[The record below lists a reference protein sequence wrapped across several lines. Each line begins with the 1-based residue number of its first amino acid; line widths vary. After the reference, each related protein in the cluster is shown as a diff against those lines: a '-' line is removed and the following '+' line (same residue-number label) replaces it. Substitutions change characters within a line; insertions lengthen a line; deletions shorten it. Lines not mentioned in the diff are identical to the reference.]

1 MGKTSKRNQPSDDS
15 PCIPTPEW
23 VLTTHKAQQTSV
35 RSCCRTWKHFRHMQ
49 NDFFFSCEMT
59 RGEKFWIQGK
69 AWTDRAVL
77 FLSLTKTGCHLNFQS
92 RIQMHLKTTPTA
104 CGNSAVS
111 KVSFSDVHCLKQAF
125 TCTAAYVRLSAHIP
139 GHVHIVK
146 DEGRHFL
153 HWDRYLSIKVMYS
166 VLQLEIDMGN
176 YHLFMITKTQNLKK
190 KDWLFFHQL

>member
-1 MGKTSKRNQPSDDS
+1 MKAFQTHA
-15 PCIPTPEW
+15 EW
-23 VLTTHKAQQTSV
+23 
-35 RSCCRTWKHFRHMQ
+35 
-49 NDFFFSCEMT
+49 FFFSCEMT

-153 HWDRYLSIKVMYS
+153 HWDRYLSIKVTYS

-176 YHLFMITKTQNLKK
+176 YHLFMITETQNLKK
-190 KDWLFFHQL
+190 KRLIIFPSAVNSLCFINYNYLFF